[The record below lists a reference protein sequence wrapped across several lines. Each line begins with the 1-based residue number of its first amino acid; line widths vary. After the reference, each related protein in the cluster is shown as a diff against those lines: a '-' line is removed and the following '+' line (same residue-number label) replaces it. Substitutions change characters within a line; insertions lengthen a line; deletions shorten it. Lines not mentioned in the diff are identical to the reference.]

1 MELFPEEQW
10 ATFVVFR
17 EELLQDSAEFPEAPP
32 GFALPVAYQEARS
45 DFVPGLV
52 VWLGPL
58 AFESAALVLAFE
70 PALHQILKAP
80 D

>member
-1 MELFPEEQW
+1 MFPEEQW
-10 ATFVVFR
+10 ATVVVSQ
-17 EELLQDSAEFPEAPP
+17 EELLQDSAEFPEAPS
-32 GFALPVAYQEARS
+32 GFALPVACPEASS

-52 VWLGPL
+52 VWLDPL
-58 AFESAALVLAFE
+58 AFESAALVLAFV